1 MAASNIRTMNMTLRV
16 RAAEGAAAGQGAKV
30 YGAAGNGDGSGAAG
44 DAGGG
49 SPFNQKPPEG
59 HAKRT
64 SEVLGEIVWLMSQ
77 SPLHKQY
84 FISDLEWPA
93 AEAAKRESR

>member
-1 MAASNIRTMNMTLRV
+1 MSMTKQAL
-16 RAAEGAAAGQGAKV
+16 AAEGAAAGQGAKV
-30 YGAAGNGDGSGAAG
+30 YGAAGNADGSGAAG

-93 AEAAKRESR
+93 AQAAKQESR